1 MIFTTAF
8 GNIARAEGAVKEGM
22 VGNLIAT
29 VTNMVLDPLFILV
42 LPFGVSGAAV
52 ATVLGNVAGA
62 GYLIRYVRK
71 KSSSLSLSPK
81 LASSAPLEPV

>member
-1 MIFTTAF
+1 M
-8 GNIARAEGAVKEGM
+8 
-22 VGNLIAT
+22 GNLIST

-62 GYLIRYVRK
+62 VYLIRHVRN
-71 KSSSLSLSPK
+71 KSSSLSLSPG
-81 LASSAPLEPV
+81 LAASAPL